1 MHATVPT
8 GLHHIHGLEWLH
20 GDTVSKSKAAWPTHA
35 QELKLIGTCL
45 GALYQAATC
54 HRKCH
59 GGPHVLE
66 ALCGRTYNLAA
77 AALQLSFAGYYDEAL
92 NLMRSMGE
100 ISNLVSLSV
109 LDKDAIKKWLTLDTK
124 SRISNFSPAAIR
136 KMLKAQPDGTSLMYA
151 DGDWYSRFCEGY
163 THVTPQTKPNAHTT
177 GGTVG
182 GLYQVAGIDTCIG
195 ELTNVLVFIA
205 MIICRYFAFDDI
217 LEEIGF
223 LLEPHPKE

>member
-1 MHATVPT
+1 
-8 GLHHIHGLEWLH
+8 
-20 GDTVSKSKAAWPTHA
+20 
-35 QELKLIGTCL
+35 
-45 GALYQAATC
+45 
-54 HRKCH
+54 
-59 GGPHVLE
+59 
-66 ALCGRTYNLAA
+66 
-77 AALQLSFAGYYDEAL
+77 
-92 NLMRSMGE
+92 
-100 ISNLVSLSV
+100 
-109 LDKDAIKKWLTLDTK
+109 
-124 SRISNFSPAAIR
+124 
-136 KMLKAQPDGTSLMYA
+136 MYA
-151 DGDWYSRFCEGY
+151 DGDWYSRFCEEY